1 MHSHDAELMIRSL
14 MGLPSLATG
23 ASEERFAR
31 LSREDFNETAS
42 SGVTGGGLTPTRMSS

>member
-1 MHSHDAELMIRSL
+1 MHSRDAELMIRSLRSL

-42 SGVTGGGLTPTRMSS
+42 SGVTGGGL